1 MKKKNREDHRVEGKI
16 AIEKKIAIGEEKSK
30 WRFPEESTM
39 KRRIE
44 AKKGVIDRKFD
55 RFYPV
60 GGREGEGEGREKKF
74 RGRVSRV
81 GGASRE

>member
-1 MKKKNREDHRVEGKI
+1 
-16 AIEKKIAIGEEKSK
+16 
-30 WRFPEESTM
+30 M

-60 GGREGEGEGREKKF
+60 GGREREGEEKEKKF

-81 GGASRE
+81 GGASHE